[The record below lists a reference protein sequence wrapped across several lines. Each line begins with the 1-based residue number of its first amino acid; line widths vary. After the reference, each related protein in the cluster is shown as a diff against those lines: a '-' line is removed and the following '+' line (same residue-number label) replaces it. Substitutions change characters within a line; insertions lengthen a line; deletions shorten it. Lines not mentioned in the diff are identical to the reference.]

1 MMKRI
6 TYIVISFLMLL
17 FLTSCGNSGKT
28 RGLDKLVIVVEKGVH
43 KQVTEQLKDMIDV
56 VKEETGIEIPL
67 ETSGKYDYVKGTT
80 EILIGETDREI
91 SSEAYS
97 ALPERGYIMQYAE
110 GSLVI
115 AGTNDAMLSYAIQEF
130 QAQCI
135 DGGVDISGL
144 KKISQDSSEKEII
157 AVVENGKTNYSVA
170 VSEEC
175 DTATTKGEY
184 NQGVDIEA
192 SYMLEVIEVIDE
204 NIKGSTENTTYS
216 ARNEARHEILIGDT
230 GRDEFTEAKK
240 NWKVNEYGVQC
251 IGNKIV
257 VGGWSKMT
265 TSLAGEL
272 FVDLLEMGTV
282 EELNGTNAIYFIND
296 HYACLSV
303 DTWVTEIPS
312 YEGGTLYS
320 THETAQEQLMWYI
333 TDTSAGAF
341 EDYCKTL
348 EKEGYELA
356 LSNENVGNLYR
367 TFVKDD
373 VKIHTYYTAYD
384 KTVRIVSGNQ
394 KEVGMVKDDVISDEK
409 VTDFSVLQLPLTYE
423 FGSAG
428 MCYVLTLEDGRF
440 VIIDSGNDSK
450 EDAARLYEVLKRANK
465 RDDGIVIAGWFITH
479 EHGDHIF
486 LFERF
491 MEYYGDRVTL
501 KTMYSNLPSASGSY
515 NSQAPDVSTLLRIP
529 EEAGGVPVTCVHT
542 GQKFKIGNA
551 EFEILFTTE
560 DLYPDLPDNFN
571 DTSTVFR
578 VTTED
583 GSILFPG
590 DAYWEASD
598 ILIARYG
605 EYLKSDVVQVA
616 HHGWNGLKWEVYEL
630 VQPKVAFWPN
640 SSKALGDAFTGYNQ
654 KLLHREVNRKLLEI
668 VGMENIYVADE
679 CVWQLNLAEMKCTEF
694 MPENDY

>member
-1 MMKRI
+1 MKKI
-6 TYIVISFLMLL
+6 AYTVLCFLMLV
-17 FLTSCGNSGKT
+17 FMTACGNSGKT
-28 RGLDKLVIVVEKGVH
+28 KGLDKLVIVVEKGVH
-43 KQVTEQLKDMIDV
+43 KHITEQLKDMIAEV
-56 VKEETGIEIPL
+56 EEETGIEIPL

-80 EILIGETDREI
+80 EILIGDTDREI
-91 SSEAYS
+91 SSAAYKS
-97 ALPERGYIMQYAE
+97 LPKRGYVMQYAE
-110 GSLVI
+110 GALVI

-130 QAQCI
+130 YALCI

-144 KKISQDSSEKEII
+144 KKISQDSSEKEIVTI
-157 AVVENGKTNYSVA
+157 VENKQTTYSVA
-170 VSEEC
+170 VPEES
-175 DTATTKGEY
+175 DVAMTKSEY
-184 NQGVDIEA
+184 NNGIDIEVNC
-192 SYMLEVIEVIDE
+192 MNEVIKLVDE
-204 NIKGSTENTTYS
+204 YIRGSMENTTYS
-216 ARNEARHEILIGDT
+216 SKNEARYEILIGDT
-230 GRDEFTEAKK
+230 GSNEFAEAKK
-240 NWKVNEYGVQC
+240 NWQVNEYGVQC
-251 IGNKIV
+251 IGNKIL

-272 FVDLLEMGTV
+272 FIDLLKMGTIK
-282 EELNGTNAIYFIND
+282 EESGAEAIYFIKD
-296 HYACLSV
+296 HFAHCSV
-303 DTWVTEIPS
+303 DTWITDIPS
-312 YEGGTLYS
+312 YEGGTLSS

-333 TDTSAGAF
+333 TDTSTGAF
-341 EDYCKTL
+341 GDYCKTL
-348 EKEGYELA
+348 EKEGYELV

-367 TFVKDD
+367 TFVKGD

-394 KEVGMVKDDVISDEK
+394 KEVGMVKDDVTSDEK
-409 VTDFSVLQLPLTYE
+409 VTDFSVYQLPLTYE

-428 MCYVLTLEDGRF
+428 MCYVITLEDGRF

-501 KTMYSNLPSASGSY
+501 KTMYSNLPSASGSF

-542 GQKFKIGNA
+542 GQKFMIGNA

-578 VTTED
+578 VTTKD

-590 DAYWEASD
+590 DAYWQASD

-605 EYLKSDVVQVA
+605 DYLKSDVIQVA

-630 VQPKVAFWPN
+630 VQPKLAFWPN

-668 VGMENIYVADE
+668 VGIENIYVADE
-679 CVWQLNLAEMKCTEF
+679 CVWQLNLKEMKCTEF